1 MLTPTYVNLKSFF
14 YPIGNTPAA
23 NLLRDYRPHDAV
35 KILAIGCGD
44 VRNILFTL
52 WSNQEA
58 ECTFDFTACD
68 SDPAVLA
75 RNVFLLTAV
84 ACNAESAP
92 PKQTEHIE
100 RLWRAYYHFYV
111 TSTDLAFIQEHARQ
125 LYTASESLPTWNQ
138 SPFGAYL
145 KFTTEATLTEV
156 RRIWLS
162 YAQTRS
168 SQEDSESRHA
178 INLVFDTHYNTSE
191 SRPSIVGHGVRSAG
205 AHGLWAT
212 PQLNDAFHA
221 FWRTGVVAGN
231 RKDVSAL
238 SQDGGGRVNPLMA
251 ISPVPS
257 SKFNV
262 HYGSDPL
269 LGFHLAEHFDLAS
282 QAADV
287 GMESLAL
294 LVKSQFSKWCQT
306 FISCVASR
314 AINIMHHCGEAIN
327 FAHALQAIKGSDTLS
342 PLTRHYVKPWSAVPL
357 SLPSTLFTAYHVIDT
372 SNVIDHVGILSLLP
386 AIVPL
391 LSEVCGSVLYT
402 ESLLQGAE
410 ESQNFLSTVL
420 HSDVTMSSLVFG
432 VAPVGYLL
440 GTMTD
445 STHIE
450 HLLEM
455 SLVKG
460 RQKQYRMRLPWRRAA
475 QGDLEVL
482 KLMHGSGGSASYRLN
497 MDPHEL
503 AAYFMQVYLAMF
515 RESEDISIKLEVL
528 KRMMTTPLINDLG
541 FCSRLSLVAL
551 LATAKRTIFTD
562 WKVCIGELVS
572 MIENNRSLMISSNS
586 LQELYLHLHASDL
599 WSAETFM
606 VEPRAQLNPW
616 GRMRPP
622 GESGLLGKHNLPAIV
637 HIALVV
643 PRRSLVVFTEQPVE
657 KVGTPG
663 LHLSL
668 SNGMKFENC
677 FYAIDTFFGKLEE
690 IDDKAQVFEDHQGW
704 AGEADLIVTC
714 PVPTWSLLLD
724 RRKDL
729 NISLSVNTS
738 PATMQYTKKLGVLM
752 RVFTANLESKH
763 VHVLAHAP
771 SSELG
776 RNDGNLHSNHRATLS
791 TEIAPPISAAVALQ
805 RDGTVQCIKVT
816 KNYATGSRESK
827 ALKDGATVAILQVS
841 PCVLMATIGDL
852 QSPKG
857 VVLPFP
863 VDGAACKIRI
873 ARKSSWI
880 EISAPTS
887 NALQPGG
894 FKHDSFPVVSHGGSV
909 MAWGMGRV
917 NPDLQP
923 QVMAS
928 ISTLAFLQPLFS
940 MALSERERTCVNHIP
955 PLIQAKEVIR
965 QMCLGSVG
973 LHPDSP
979 GNKVRLFMLKDESTY
994 QFFIIANALRHD
1006 RDTGSVFLDA
1016 FYMPA
1021 TRDLIALKSF
1031 QAILSPNINHH
1042 SLVIN
1047 ADAEDIKLWQSL
1059 IPALVERCRSWEHV
1073 ENCTWKTNPSKASIC
1088 DCGLGKDVS
1097 KMSSDFRDIAR
1108 FATRIA
1114 IPAMSAVPYLESM
1127 TSQESM
1133 DRLTDEMQTASLEQR
1148 QQQQPLIPSSN
1159 APNASN
1165 MDVCGH
1171 CRTIKPGLKACT
1183 RCEKVKYCNHTCQ
1196 KAAWKTHKKE
1206 CKR

>member
-1 MLTPTYVNLKSFF
+1 
-14 YPIGNTPAA
+14 
-23 NLLRDYRPHDAV
+23 
-35 KILAIGCGD
+35 
-44 VRNILFTL
+44 
-52 WSNQEA
+52 
-58 ECTFDFTACD
+58 
-68 SDPAVLA
+68 
-75 RNVFLLTAV
+75 
-84 ACNAESAP
+84 
-92 PKQTEHIE
+92 
-100 RLWRAYYHFYV
+100 
-111 TSTDLAFIQEHARQ
+111 
-125 LYTASESLPTWNQ
+125 
-138 SPFGAYL
+138 
-145 KFTTEATLTEV
+145 
-156 RRIWLS
+156 
-162 YAQTRS
+162 
-168 SQEDSESRHA
+168 
-178 INLVFDTHYNTSE
+178 
-191 SRPSIVGHGVRSAG
+191 
-205 AHGLWAT
+205 
-212 PQLNDAFHA
+212 
-221 FWRTGVVAGN
+221 
-231 RKDVSAL
+231 
-238 SQDGGGRVNPLMA
+238 
-251 ISPVPS
+251 
-257 SKFNV
+257 
-262 HYGSDPL
+262 
-269 LGFHLAEHFDLAS
+269 
-282 QAADV
+282 
-287 GMESLAL
+287 
-294 LVKSQFSKWCQT
+294 
-306 FISCVASR
+306 
-314 AINIMHHCGEAIN
+314 
-327 FAHALQAIKGSDTLS
+327 
-342 PLTRHYVKPWSAVPL
+342 
-357 SLPSTLFTAYHVIDT
+357 
-372 SNVIDHVGILSLLP
+372 
-386 AIVPL
+386 
-391 LSEVCGSVLYT
+391 
-402 ESLLQGAE
+402 
-410 ESQNFLSTVL
+410 
-420 HSDVTMSSLVFG
+420 
-432 VAPVGYLL
+432 
-440 GTMTD
+440 
-445 STHIE
+445 
-450 HLLEM
+450 
-455 SLVKG
+455 
-460 RQKQYRMRLPWRRAA
+460 
-475 QGDLEVL
+475 
-482 KLMHGSGGSASYRLN
+482 
-497 MDPHEL
+497 
-503 AAYFMQVYLAMF
+503 
-515 RESEDISIKLEVL
+515 
-528 KRMMTTPLINDLG
+528 
-541 FCSRLSLVAL
+541 
-551 LATAKRTIFTD
+551 
-562 WKVCIGELVS
+562 
-572 MIENNRSLMISSNS
+572 
-586 LQELYLHLHASDL
+586 
-599 WSAETFM
+599 
-606 VEPRAQLNPW
+606 
-616 GRMRPP
+616 
-622 GESGLLGKHNLPAIV
+622 
-637 HIALVV
+637 
-643 PRRSLVVFTEQPVE
+643 
-657 KVGTPG
+657 
-663 LHLSL
+663 
-668 SNGMKFENC
+668 MKFENC

-738 PATMQYTKKLGVLM
+738 SATMQYIKKLGVLM

-776 RNDGNLHSNHRATLS
+776 RNDGNLPSNHRATLS
-791 TEIAPPISAAVALQ
+791 TEIAPPISAAVTLQ

-816 KNYATGSRESK
+816 NNYADGSRESK
-827 ALKDGATVAILQVS
+827 ALKDGATVAILQIS
-841 PCVLMATIGDL
+841 PCVFMATIGDL

-857 VVLPFP
+857 FVLPFP

-894 FKHDSFPVVSHGGSV
+894 FKNDSFPVVSHGGSV

-940 MALSERERTCVNHIP
+940 MALSERERTYVNHIP

-979 GNKVRLFMLKDESTY
+979 GKKVRLFMLKDESTY

-1165 MDVCGH
+1165 MDACGH
-1171 CRTIKPGLKACT
+1171 CRTIKPGPKACT